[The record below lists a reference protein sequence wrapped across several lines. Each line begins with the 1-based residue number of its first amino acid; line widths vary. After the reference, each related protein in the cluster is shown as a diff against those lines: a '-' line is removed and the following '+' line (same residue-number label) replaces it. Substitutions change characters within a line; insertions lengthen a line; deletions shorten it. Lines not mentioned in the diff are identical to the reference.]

1 MGRVEK
7 IETAITSLPPEDYR
21 RLAEWFRTREQ
32 TLWDEQMDQDSAA
45 GKLDFLFGEAESE
58 SGLGLVQGWPPSK

>member
-1 MGRVEK
+1 MGRVEE

-32 TLWDEQMDQDSAA
+32 TLWDERMDQDSLA
-45 GKLDFLFGEAESE
+45 GKLEFLFREAESE
-58 SGLGLVQGWPPSK
+58 SELGPVQGWPPSK